1 MVNMNKG
8 GDDSLLSTMPF
19 LAHESPRPGQLEM
32 IQDGI
37 NALEKGNFHLA
48 AAPTGIGK
56 TAASLAA
63 ALQVASLHPQKKTV
77 FFLTSR
83 QTQHRIVVDTVRRIN
98 QRRKGMIPV
107 RLVDMVGQAG
117 MCVQPF
123 AKESPLVFSLLCS
136 QARKTRSCK
145 PWITAAPGLK
155 NRILASPLHVD
166 ELVGISQ
173 THTEN
178 GVPAQTCP
186 WKAAREAVSGADVF
200 VGDYNHLFDEGVRTS
215 SLKAMELELEDII
228 VVVDE
233 AHNLPDRIRMTLEK
247 RLTQTMI
254 RNTQIE
260 LEEYSGV
267 LAQAMNRPGG
277 EALSMTHGLA
287 AWAFDV
293 MKASRPGFV
302 KLFEGLRRSLGHNE
316 EECEVQVEELLNVL
330 HRACDEVEGVTGQQ
344 HLGAKTSSK
353 HPAVERAV
361 RIHQLRDILSSVDV
375 DMEAGDDGNPMEPN
389 AHKVSEILDCLLR
402 FGSGTALTMVFDTKG
417 KDGRITTHLLD
428 PGLVSKPVFEQS
440 AGALLMSGTLY
451 PPSMYANI
459 LGLPPERTTT
469 VAYASP
475 FAAMRRPV
483 LVAKDV
489 TTKYTERSPQNTEAI
504 RAHIQALID
513 SSPGNVAVF
522 APSYAMLNDII
533 PEYSAF
539 KGVRRTMREDRNWT
553 KEDLDQI
560 VDMLLAEKE
569 AGGKILLAGV
579 FGARL
584 SEGVDY
590 HSGALDA
597 VACIGI
603 PNSPPSVL
611 SKALKTY
618 AEERFG
624 RNLAWK
630 YTVSQPAVNAILQAM
645 GRPIRAVGDRA
656 LIVLLDRRVTDRTYT
671 GCFPS
676 DLRMNEA
683 SNAQATG
690 AFARR
695 FFAKVHPDA
704 SLNGE

>member
-1 MVNMNKG
+1 MNEQRVEV
-8 GDDSLLSTMPF
+8 DSSTYPF
-19 LAHESPRPGQLEM
+19 LAHAKPRPGQLEM

-37 NALEKGNFHLA
+37 LALAKGGFHLA

-63 ALQVASLHPQKKTV
+63 ALEVAGRSSKKKTV

-98 QRRKGMIPV
+98 ERRKGSMPV

-145 PWITAAPGLK
+145 PWITSAPGLK
-155 NRILASPLHVD
+155 ERILATPLHVD
-166 ELVGISQ
+166 ELVDISR
-173 THTEN
+173 THTVHGE
-178 GVPAQTCP
+178 PAQTCP
-186 WKAAREAVSGADVF
+186 WKAAREAVSDADVF
-200 VGDYNHLFDEGVRTS
+200 VGDYNHLFDDGVRES
-215 SLKAMELELEDII
+215 SLKAMDLSLEDII
-228 VVVDE
+228 IVVDE

-247 RLTQTMI
+247 RLTRTMI
-254 RNTQIE
+254 RNTQME
-260 LEEYSGV
+260 LEEYAGV
-267 LAQAMNRPGG
+267 LAEAMKAPGG
-277 EALSMTHGLA
+277 DVFSFSHGLA

-293 MKASRPGFV
+293 VKASRGGFDA
-302 KLFEGLRRSLGHNE
+302 LFNGYMRNLSGQDE
-316 EECEVQVEELLNVL
+316 EAEVAVDDVLNVF
-330 HRACDEVEGVTGQQ
+330 HRACDTVDGKAGQQ
-344 HLGAKTSSK
+344 QLQASSSP
-353 HPAVERAV
+353 HPEVDVAV
-361 RIHQLRDILSSVDV
+361 RIHQLRDVLQSVDV

-389 AHKVSEILDCLLR
+389 AHKVAEILDCLLK
-402 FGSGTALTMVFDTKG
+402 FGSTPALTMIYDTKG

-459 LGLPPERTTT
+459 LALPQTRTTS

-483 LVAKDV
+483 VVAKNV
-489 TTKYTERSPQNTEAI
+489 TTKYTERSLANTLALRE
-504 RAHIQALID
+504 HVQALID
-513 SSPGNVAVF
+513 ASPGNVAVF
-522 APSYAMLNDII
+522 APSYAMLNEVILEGHFRGARLMAESRD
-533 PEYSAF
+533 
-539 KGVRRTMREDRNWT
+539 WT
-553 KEDLDQI
+553 KGDLDQI
-560 VDMLLAEKE
+560 VDTLLEEKRN
-569 AGGKILLAGV
+569 GRKILLAGV

-611 SKALKTY
+611 SKSLKTY

-624 RNLAWK
+624 RNLAWR

-645 GRPIRAVGDRA
+645 GRPIRSIGDRA
-656 LIVLLDRRVTDRTYT
+656 LIVLLDRRVTDRTYS

-676 DLRMNEA
+676 DLRMNDSSDA
-683 SNAQATG
+683 DSTRR
-690 AFARR
+690 FARR
-695 FFAKVHPDA
+695 FFAKVHPDRTVDTD
-704 SLNGE
+704 

>member
-1 MVNMNKG
+1 MNEQRVEV
-8 GDDSLLSTMPF
+8 DSSTYPF
-19 LAHESPRPGQLEM
+19 LAHAKPRPGQLEM
-32 IQDGI
+32 IHDGI
-37 NALEKGNFHLA
+37 LALAKGGFHLA

-63 ALQVASLHPQKKTV
+63 ALEVAGRSSQKKTV

-98 QRRKGMIPV
+98 ERRKGSMPV

-145 PWITAAPGLK
+145 PWITSAPGLK
-155 NRILASPLHVD
+155 ERILATPLHVD
-166 ELVGISQ
+166 ELVDISR
-173 THTEN
+173 THTVHGE
-178 GVPAQTCP
+178 PAQTCP
-186 WKAAREAVSGADVF
+186 WKAAREAVSDADVF
-200 VGDYNHLFDEGVRTS
+200 VGDYNHLFDDGVRES
-215 SLKAMELELEDII
+215 SLKAMDLSLEDII
-228 VVVDE
+228 IVVDE

-247 RLTQTMI
+247 RLTRTMI
-254 RNTQIE
+254 RNTQME
-260 LEEYSGV
+260 LEEYAGV
-267 LAQAMNRPGG
+267 LAEAMKAPGG
-277 EALSMTHGLA
+277 DVFSFSHGLA

-293 MKASRPGFV
+293 VKASRGGFDA
-302 KLFEGLRRSLGHNE
+302 LFNGYMRNLSGQDE
-316 EECEVQVEELLNVL
+316 EAEVAVDDVLNVF
-330 HRACDEVEGVTGQQ
+330 HRACDTVDGKAGQQ
-344 HLGAKTSSK
+344 QLQASSSP
-353 HPAVERAV
+353 HPEVDVAV
-361 RIHQLRDILSSVDV
+361 RIHQLRDVLQSVDV

-389 AHKVSEILDCLLR
+389 AHKVAEILDCLLK
-402 FGSGTALTMVFDTKG
+402 FGSTPALTMIYDTKG

-459 LGLPPERTTT
+459 LALPQTRTTS

-483 LVAKDV
+483 VVAKNV
-489 TTKYTERSPQNTEAI
+489 TTKYTERSLANTLALRE
-504 RAHIQALID
+504 HVQALID
-513 SSPGNVAVF
+513 ASPGNVAVF
-522 APSYAMLNDII
+522 APSYAMLNEVILEGHFRGARLMAESRD
-533 PEYSAF
+533 
-539 KGVRRTMREDRNWT
+539 WT
-553 KEDLDQI
+553 KGDLDQI
-560 VDMLLAEKE
+560 VDTLLEEKRN
-569 AGGKILLAGV
+569 GRKILLAGV

-611 SKALKTY
+611 SKSLKTY

-624 RNLAWK
+624 RNLAWR

-645 GRPIRAVGDRA
+645 GRPIRSIGDRA
-656 LIVLLDRRVTDRTYT
+656 LIVLLDRRVTDRTYS

-676 DLRMNEA
+676 DLRMNDSSDA
-683 SNAQATG
+683 DSTRR
-690 AFARR
+690 FARR
-695 FFAKVHPDA
+695 FFAKVHPDRTVDTD
-704 SLNGE
+704 

>member
-1 MVNMNKG
+1 MNDMNEQKANV
-8 GDDSLLSTMPF
+8 DSSTYPF
-19 LAHESPRPGQLEM
+19 LAHATPRPGQLEM
-32 IQDGI
+32 IEDGI
-37 NALEKGNFHLA
+37 KALNGGGFHLA

-63 ALQVASLHPQKKTV
+63 ALEVAGRSSQKKTV

-98 QRRKGMIPV
+98 QRRTGMMPV

-155 NRILASPLHVD
+155 ERILASPLHVD
-166 ELVGISQ
+166 ELVDISR
-173 THTEN
+173 THTVHGE
-178 GVPAQTCP
+178 PAQTCP

-200 VGDYNHLFDEGVRTS
+200 VGDYNHLFDDGVRES
-215 SLKAMELELEDII
+215 SLKAMDLSLEDII
-228 VVVDE
+228 IVVDE

-247 RLTQTMI
+247 RLTRTMI

-260 LEEYSGV
+260 LEEYAGV
-267 LAQAMNRPGG
+267 LAQALKAPGG
-277 EALSMTHGLA
+277 EALSITHGLA

-293 MKASRPGFV
+293 LKASRAGFDALFGSYMRGLTGSDEEAEV
-302 KLFEGLRRSLGHNE
+302 KTDD
-316 EECEVQVEELLNVL
+316 VLNVF
-330 HRACDEVEGVTGQQ
+330 HRACDVVEGKAGQQ
-344 HLGAKTSSK
+344 QLEATTSN
-353 HPAVERAV
+353 HPEVDVAV
-361 RIHQLRDILSSVDV
+361 RIHQLRDVLSSVDV

-389 AHKVSEILDCLLR
+389 AHKVAEILDCLLK
-402 FGSGTALTMVFDTKG
+402 FGSTPALTMIYDTKG

-459 LGLPPERTTT
+459 LALPPSRTTS

-483 LVAKDV
+483 LVANNV

-504 RAHIQALID
+504 RAHIQALINA
-513 SSPGNVAVF
+513 SPGNVAVF
-522 APSYAMLNDII
+522 APSYAMLNEVVLEGHFTGARIMA
-533 PEYSAF
+533 ES
-539 KGVRRTMREDRNWT
+539 REWT
-553 KEDLDQI
+553 KQDLDQV
-560 VDMLLAEKE
+560 VDTLLEEKRN
-569 AGGKILLAGV
+569 GRKILLAGV

-611 SKALKTY
+611 SKSLKTY

-624 RNLAWK
+624 RNLAWR
-630 YTVSQPAVNAILQAM
+630 YTVSQPAINAILQAM
-645 GRPIRAVGDRA
+645 GRPIRSIGDRA
-656 LIVLLDRRVTDRTYT
+656 LILLLDRRVTDRTYA
-671 GCFPS
+671 GCFPQ
-676 DLRMNEA
+676 DLRMND
-683 SNAQATG
+683 SSDHDSTHR
-690 AFARR
+690 FARR
-695 FFAKVHPDA
+695 FFAKIHPDRTLE
-704 SLNGE
+704 SE

>member
-1 MVNMNKG
+1 MHDMNEG
-8 GDDSLLSTMPF
+8 VEGTFAPQMQF

-32 IQDGI
+32 IEDGMA
-37 NALEKGNFHLA
+37 ALQQGHFHLA

-63 ALQVASLHPQKKTV
+63 ALQVASEHSIKKTV

-98 QRRKGMIPV
+98 QRRKGMTPV

-123 AKESPLVFSLLCS
+123 AKESPLVFSLMCS
-136 QARKTRSCK
+136 QARKSRSCK

-155 NRILASPLHVD
+155 QRILASPLHVD
-166 ELVGISQ
+166 ELVGISR

-200 VGDYNHLFDEGVRTS
+200 VGDYNHLFDDRVRDS
-215 SLKAMELELEDII
+215 SLKAMGLSLEDII
-228 VVVDE
+228 VIVDE
-233 AHNLPDRIRMTLEK
+233 AHNLPGRIRMTLEK

-254 RNTQIE
+254 RNAQME
-260 LEEYSGV
+260 LEEYAGV
-267 LAQAMNRPGG
+267 LAQAMNAPGG
-277 EALSMTHGLA
+277 ETLSMTHALA
-287 AWAFDV
+287 QWAFEV
-293 MKASRPGFV
+293 IKASRPGFTA
-302 KLFEGLRRSLGHNE
+302 LFDGLRRSVPPKDE
-316 EECEVQVEELLNVL
+316 ESEVQVESLLNVF
-330 HRACDEVEGVTGQQ
+330 HRACDQVDGKSGQQ
-344 HLGAKTSSK
+344 QLGASSK
-353 HPAVERAV
+353 EPVVETST
-361 RIHQLRDILSSVDV
+361 RIHQLRDVLSSVDV

-389 AHKVSEILDCLLR
+389 AHKVAEILDCILR
-402 FGSGTALTMVFDTKG
+402 FGSTSALTMVFDTKG

-428 PGLVSKPVFEQS
+428 PGLVSEPVFQKS
-440 AGALLMSGTLY
+440 AGAILMSGTLY

-459 LGLPPERTTT
+459 LGLPNARTTS
-469 VAYASP
+469 VAYPSP

-483 LVAKDV
+483 LVASDV
-489 TTKYTERSPQNTEAI
+489 TTKYTERGHGNTMKI
-504 RAHIQALID
+504 RQHIQSLID
-513 SSPGNVAVF
+513 ASPGNVAVF
-522 APSYAMLNDII
+522 APSYAMLN
-533 PEYSAF
+533 EVVLEGYFSGAR
-539 KGVRRTMREDRNWT
+539 VMAEQREWT

-560 VDMLLAEKE
+560 VDTLLMEKQ

-618 AEERFG
+618 AEDRFG
-624 RNLAWK
+624 RSLAWR
-630 YTVSQPAVNAILQAM
+630 YTVSQPAINAILQAM
-645 GRPIRAVGDRA
+645 GRPIRSIADRA
-656 LIVLLDRRVTDRTYT
+656 LILLLDKRNTDRTYIE
-671 GCFPS
+671 CYPK
-676 DLRMNEA
+676 DIRMNTSTEPETTK
-683 SNAQATG
+683 S
-690 AFARR
+690 FARR
-695 FFAKVHPDA
+695 FFARVHRQ
-704 SLNGE
+704 SEGSS